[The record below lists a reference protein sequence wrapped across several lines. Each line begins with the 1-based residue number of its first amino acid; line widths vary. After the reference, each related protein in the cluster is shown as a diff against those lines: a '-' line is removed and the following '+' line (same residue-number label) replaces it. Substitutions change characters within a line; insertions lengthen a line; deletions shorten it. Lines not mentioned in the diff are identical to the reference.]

1 MFRTLLFLACFR
13 RKFASLLLL
22 LSGDIE
28 SNPGP
33 NVVETLAMVL
43 ETVCRHEIGQNMII
57 FEIMGLK
64 KAGSC

>member
-1 MFRTLLFLACFR
+1 M
-13 RKFASLLLL
+13 LL